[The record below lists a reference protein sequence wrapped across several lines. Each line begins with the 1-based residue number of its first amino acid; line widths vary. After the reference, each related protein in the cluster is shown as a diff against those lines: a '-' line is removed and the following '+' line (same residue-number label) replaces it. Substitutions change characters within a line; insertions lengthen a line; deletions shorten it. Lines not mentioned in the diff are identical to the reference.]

1 MKRAFALYE
10 FLGPALATPL
20 AIWAWARHFDSAA
33 TLVSCA
39 VAIPIAHAY
48 VVPAI
53 GTNVLRMWAFTTRFR
68 IGKFRPQH
76 GFVFGSATALIALP
90 LAGEAG
96 DGDVAG
102 AALRIGAA
110 LLAINW
116 IYDALAIRAGVLEVY
131 NQPWADGASA
141 WAISGD
147 YAPWFFGLFGLLYG
161 AGLKLAE
168 TSAAPLAVGAATLA
182 ATLILPALLYVAAS
196 FARHGHSGCRPASP
210 RTGARHEAARS

>member
-1 MKRAFALYE
+1 MKRLFSLYA

-20 AIWAWARHFDSAA
+20 AIWAWARHYDGASP
-33 TLVSCA
+33 LVACA

-48 VVPAI
+48 VVPAV
-53 GTNVLRMWAFTTRFR
+53 GTNVLRMWAFTTRLR
-68 IGKFRPQH
+68 IGRFRPHH

-90 LAGEAG
+90 LAGQAG

-116 IYDALAIRAGVLEVY
+116 IYDALAIRHGVLEVY
-131 NQPWADGASA
+131 TQSWADGAGP
-141 WAISGD
+141 WRIVGD
-147 YAPWFFGLFGLLYG
+147 YAPWFFGVFGLIYG

-168 TSAAPLAVGAATLA
+168 TGAAPAAIGAATLA
-182 ATLILPALLYVAAS
+182 ATLVIPAFLYVAVCL
-196 FARHGHSGCRPASP
+196 ARYGHSGCRPATP
-210 RTGARHEAARS
+210 RMEARP